1 MAKSTNRLPSEA
13 SPVKKN
19 IISKLT
25 TWATTP
31 KGMSTLLLGKMA
43 FKMAIASAISLII
56 AQGLRWEYPFYAV
69 IAAIIVMSSTHGSTL
84 KLGIQRL
91 IGTTIGAV
99 AGAIFAIALGSN
111 SLSLLL
117 CVFLTV
123 FFASYFKFNEA
134 AKLAGYIAAIVI
146 LSHSQS
152 PWIYAWH
159 RYLETFLGIAVA
171 LVVNNLI
178 FPARAG
184 TELRRYLSQ
193 TLVHLEE
200 FYRLVVNC
208 ALTGNYD
215 RASVDG
221 LKLNIINSLLAER
234 ELWNEVRQGQTNEPI
249 DTRINEAWEFLI
261 RRIWEHIL
269 AMEHTVLARQQ
280 DNFWQML
287 SPQITQ
293 LAQVTQNAMLSL
305 ATAVKFPE
313 SHLSLPEIEVA
324 IANATQE
331 LNQQPEIQQTN
342 SSMDELLRF
351 FTFFYTQEEV
361 GRKLQ
366 RMAALLNP
374 SNS

>member
-1 MAKSTNRLPSEA
+1 MAKSYNRIPSEA
-13 SPVKKN
+13 SPVKN
-19 IISKLT
+19 RIISKLI
-25 TWATTP
+25 TWAATP
-31 KGMSTLLLGKMA
+31 KGMSTILLSKMA

-111 SLSLLL
+111 SLSLAV

-184 TELRRYLSQ
+184 TELRRYVSQ

-200 FYRLVVNC
+200 FYRLVVDC

-215 RASVDG
+215 RPSVDV
-221 LKLNIINSLLAER
+221 LKLSIINSLLAER
-234 ELWNEVRQGQTNEPI
+234 ELWQEVRQGQTNEPI
-249 DTRINEAWEFLI
+249 DTRVNEAWEFLI

-269 AMEHTVLARQQ
+269 TMEHTVLARKQ
-280 DNFWQML
+280 DNFWQIL

-293 LAQVTQNAMLSL
+293 LAQETQNAMLSL
-305 ATAVKFPE
+305 ATAVKSPH
-313 SHLSLPEIEVA
+313 SHLSLPEIEIA
-324 IANATQE
+324 LANATQQ
-331 LNQQPEIQQTN
+331 LNQLQKIQQAN
-342 SSMDELLRF
+342 YSMDELLRF
-351 FTFFYTQEEV
+351 FTFFYTIEEV

-366 RMAALLNP
+366 RMTAMLNY